1 VTNRRRPTVTMH
13 QRKWI
18 VIAAIFAAT
27 AVAVGVVAGT
37 AAVDA
42 SPVLSTIRG
51 ARSFSTVAAKPTTYA
66 TTFPEPNRAAKGNR
80 LSVPIPGNQGGAA
93 TGQVTKDWDSP
104 SVQSRAPTKSERK
117 PAEHCDPVGS
127 PLAGPAIFHIPP
139 RRCFA
144 WLGTLPQDT
153 LDERDSRIPVV

>member
-1 VTNRRRPTVTMH
+1 MH

-18 VIAAIFAAT
+18 VIAAIFAAA

-51 ARSFSTVAAKPTTYA
+51 ARSFSTVASSTVASKSTTYA

-80 LSVPIPGNQGGAA
+80 LSVPIPGIQGGAA
-93 TGQVTKDWDSP
+93 IGQVTKDWDSP

-117 PAEHCDPVGS
+117 PAAHCEPVGS